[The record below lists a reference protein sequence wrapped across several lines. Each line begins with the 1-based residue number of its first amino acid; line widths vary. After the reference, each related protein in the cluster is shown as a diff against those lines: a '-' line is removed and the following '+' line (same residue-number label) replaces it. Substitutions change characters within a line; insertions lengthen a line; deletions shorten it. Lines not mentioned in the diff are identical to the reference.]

1 MGDQVVERL
10 DGVIERL
17 DLLIALAIPAVGP
30 EADLLGKVERA
41 VLELCDMRNTADQI
55 ANRIGKNKH
64 HVEVA
69 LSQLRKKGL
78 VTTVRSGTRVVH
90 ARVGGRK

>member
-1 MGDQVVERL
+1 MGDPIVERL

-30 EADLLGKVERA
+30 EADSLGKVERA
-41 VLELCDMRNTADQI
+41 VLDLCDMRNTTDQI
-55 ANRIGKNKH
+55 ANRTGKNKH

-78 VTTVRSGTRVVH
+78 VTTVRSGAGVVH
-90 ARVGGRK
+90 ARVAVRR